1 MLKITTTVAEDG
13 GLTIGI
19 SGRLTADGCD
29 EVGRILKGAQAREQ
43 KVSIDLARATLLDR
57 QSVEYLARFRSRSI
71 ALVNMP
77 SYVSRWI
84 EGLEKQI

>member
-29 EVGRILKGAQAREQ
+29 EINRIWKDARDRQQ
-43 KVSIDLARATLLDR
+43 KVAIDLARATLLDR
-57 QSVEYLARFRSRSI
+57 DSVEYLAQIRSHGI
-71 ALVNMP
+71 ALVNVP
-77 SYVSRWI
+77 SYVSRWM
-84 EGLEKQI
+84 EGLEKQL